1 MEIIKSNVN
10 AYNKLRHD
18 RHIATIF
25 DKSGI
30 ITPDKEY
37 KGKQQLSRY
46 YHEDMR
52 NMGAN
57 LYQNNEQSLLNQNA
71 QI

>member
-18 RHIATIF
+18 RQIATIF
-25 DKSGI
+25 DKSGV
-30 ITPDKEY
+30 ITSDKEH

-52 NMGAN
+52 NMEAN
-57 LYQNNEQSLLNQNA
+57 LYQNKEQSLLNQNT